1 MKKVRYTNQILV
13 ISGSVIELYTYFEP
27 VRVDPLPQSSR
38 RLPVYDRQEKKEQR
52 EASSVYRSRKHLK
65 RLLNSNTGMHLKK
78 SGKPYM
84 PIFITFTFG
93 ENITEIDQANYAFTK
108 FIQRFT
114 YFIFGE
120 KRNRLRYVVAIEFQ
134 ERGAVHY
141 HAVFFNLPF
150 RKDMKPA
157 VEKLWGEGHTKV
169 KAIYK
174 ISDLG
179 NYIMKYITKE
189 QFDSR
194 LVGKK
199 CYFSSR
205 NLFKSVEIK
214 DPAKI
219 RAFMHFVK
227 PEEKVYEK
235 SVDAPEYGPGY
246 LYQKYNLKDLVLVRG
261 FLDLFVKPGYL
272 DPKL

>member
-13 ISGSVIELYTYFEP
+13 ISGSVIELYSYYEP
-27 VRVDPLPQSSR
+27 VRIDPLPQSSR
-38 RLPVYDRQEKKEQR
+38 RFPIHDHISKKERR
-52 EASSVYRSRKHLK
+52 EDSSVYRSRKRLK
-65 RLLNSNTGMHLKK
+65 RLLNANTGVHLKK

-84 PIFITFTFG
+84 PIFITFTFE
-93 ENITEIDQANYAFTK
+93 ENVTEVDQANYAFTK

-120 KRNRLRYVVAIEFQ
+120 KRNHLKYVVAIEFQ

-141 HAVFFNLPF
+141 HAIFFNLPF
-150 RKDMKPA
+150 RKDMKLT
-157 VEKLWGEGHTKV
+157 VEKLWGEGYTKV

-174 ISDLG
+174 INDLG

-205 NLFKSVEIK
+205 NLFKSIEIK
-214 DPAKI
+214 DMEKI
-219 RAFMHFVK
+219 QAFMHFVK
-227 PEEKVYEK
+227 PGEKVYEK
-235 SVDAPEYGPGY
+235 SIDSPEYGPGY
-246 LYQKYNLKDLVLVRG
+246 LYQKYNIQDLGFVRG